1 MKIYTTN
8 QREHYVKTEKEF
20 ACGEHVEFGLI
31 KIYPEEQR
39 QEILG
44 FGGAFTEASAWV
56 WSRMGRKQREEL
68 LDLYFGDRGS
78 HYTFCR
84 THIQSCDFSLGNR
97 SYLKGEDPESFS
109 IEGDRAYLLP
119 FIKAAQEREPGIQFL
134 ASPWSPPA
142 FMKSNGE
149 MNHGG
154 ILLEE
159 YYDAWADVMVKY
171 VQAYAG
177 EGVPISRMT
186 IQNEPMAV
194 QKWESCIFTGEKERE
209 FACGHLRRKL
219 DQAGLSGVKLA
230 VWDHNKEMILERT
243 GEIFCQEEARQAVD
257 GIAFHWYT
265 GDHFE
270 ALAAVREK
278 YPEKELIFT
287 EGCVEYSRNSRRS
300 DVSFAEQYG
309 HALIGDLNAG
319 MNAFMDWN
327 LILDVQGGPNH
338 VGNFCDAPVMC
349 DVEKGEI
356 NVKLSYYYIGHF
368 SRFVKPGARRLL
380 TTRYTQ
386 NVECCAFRNPDG
398 EMVFVAMNPTGEAQK
413 FKLWVGGRICPM
425 EMEAHSI
432 MTAAWTE

>member
-8 QREHYVKTEKEF
+8 QREHYVETEKEF

-56 WSRMGRKQREEL
+56 WSRMGRKQKEEL

-97 SYLKGEDPESFS
+97 SYLKGEDSESFS
-109 IEGDRAYLLP
+109 IEGDKAYLLP

-154 ILLEE
+154 TLLEE

-194 QKWESCIFTGEKERE
+194 QKWESCIFTG
-209 FACGHLRRKL
+209 
-219 DQAGLSGVKLA
+219 
-230 VWDHNKEMILERT
+230 
-243 GEIFCQEEARQAVD
+243 
-257 GIAFHWYT
+257 
-265 GDHFE
+265 
-270 ALAAVREK
+270 
-278 YPEKELIFT
+278 
-287 EGCVEYSRNSRRS
+287 
-300 DVSFAEQYG
+300 
-309 HALIGDLNAG
+309 
-319 MNAFMDWN
+319 
-327 LILDVQGGPNH
+327 
-338 VGNFCDAPVMC
+338 
-349 DVEKGEI
+349 
-356 NVKLSYYYIGHF
+356 
-368 SRFVKPGARRLL
+368 
-380 TTRYTQ
+380 
-386 NVECCAFRNPDG
+386 
-398 EMVFVAMNPTGEAQK
+398 
-413 FKLWVGGRICPM
+413 
-425 EMEAHSI
+425 
-432 MTAAWTE
+432 